1 MLLILIG
8 AVQNSRQ
15 RHTQMK
21 IYYNEMTVK
30 PLVSSKYN
38 FI

>member
-8 AVQNSRQ
+8 ADQNSWQ

-21 IYYNEMTVK
+21 IYYNETDRK
-30 PLVSSKYN
+30 TFG
-38 FI
+38 FIQV